1 MTRTTI
7 AKLSLACLISAAAV
21 TLAVTPAVAAPG
33 PTPSGFTGACNMLN
47 DTSMGTIPM
56 VKNTLHGN
64 GSNGDAGMFHAVA
77 VSRCG

>member
-7 AKLSLACLISAAAV
+7 ATISLACLLSASSL
-21 TLAVTPAVAAPG
+21 TLAVTPAAAAPG
-33 PTPSGFTGACNMLN
+33 PTQSGFTGACNMLN
-47 DTSMGTIPM
+47 DPTMGTVPM

-77 VSRCG
+77 VSGC